1 MKHDENRP
9 QRPHLSIV
17 VPVHN
22 EEDVLQAAVADI
34 VEQLDARGAD
44 FELILCENGST
55 DRTQEL
61 ADSLAEADPRVRVLH
76 LTEPDYGAA
85 MRAGMVAARGDSA
98 TNFDIDFY
106 DADFLLRGDRLMD
119 GYGIVVGSKIME
131 GAQDKRSLFRKLV
144 SRVFT
149 LTLRLLFDPNLD
161 DTHGMKVVRKD
172 VIERYLPRT
181 VMTKDLFDTELVLR
195 ARRGGV
201 AVRAVPVVVEEKRRP
216 RLSIVR
222 RIPRSIKGI
231 LSLRLLFWKERLLGS

>member
-1 MKHDENRP
+1 MKHDENRA

-61 ADSLAEADPRVRVLH
+61 ADTLAEADPRVRVLH

-216 RLSIVR
+216 RLSIAR

-231 LSLRLLFWKERLLGS
+231 LRLRLLFWKERLLGS

>member
-44 FELILCENGST
+44 FELILCQNGST

-231 LSLRLLFWKERLLGS
+231 LRLRLLFWKERLLGS